1 MGKVGSH
8 LVAAHASM
16 SGDGFLGGGPL
27 RSSCRG
33 EVRVSVLQN
42 GFLSEGSLR
51 SRPGRE
57 VHANI
62 SEKWAHEGTCV
73 GHGQAGSLTTT
84 YRIQHST

>member
-1 MGKVGSH
+1 MGKVRSQ

-16 SGDGFLGGGPL
+16 SGDGCLGGGPL

-33 EVRVSVLQN
+33 EVPVSVSQK

-62 SEKWAHEGTCV
+62 SENRV
-73 GHGQAGSLTTT
+73 LSGS
-84 YRIQHST
+84 H